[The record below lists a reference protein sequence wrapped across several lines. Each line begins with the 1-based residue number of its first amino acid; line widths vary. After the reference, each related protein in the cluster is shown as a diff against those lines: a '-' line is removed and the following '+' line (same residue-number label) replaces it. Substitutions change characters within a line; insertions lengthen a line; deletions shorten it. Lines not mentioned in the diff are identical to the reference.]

1 MARARVV
8 IAEQPAA
15 SPGTSNAIDV
25 FRAAI
30 IAHGLQP
37 FDQRP
42 LAIDGHL
49 LPYAWRSERVVAV
62 PEAEYSALRAMLE
75 DRSLVVIELPVGRE
89 TDPSVL
95 NTIAA
100 ALTGAAK

>member
-1 MARARVV
+1 MARARVA
-8 IAEQPAA
+8 IAEQPAV
-15 SPGTSNAIDV
+15 SPGTSDAIDV
-25 FRAAI
+25 FRAAF

-62 PEAEYSALRAMLE
+62 PEAEYHALRATLE
-75 DRSLVVIELPVGRE
+75 DRSLMVIKLPLGRE
-89 TDPSVL
+89 NRPEPSS
-95 NTIAA
+95 TP
-100 ALTGAAK
+100 